1 MRKTLQKISASLMIP
16 VVILPIGALFL
27 AIGTQFNIAPIT
39 AAGRAILLD
48 YLPLLFAVG
57 VSIGFTGYDGMAG
70 FSGVIGYVVLIAV
83 LKSINSELDMGVLGG
98 IIAGVLT
105 ASLYMRYHTV
115 KLPEYL
121 GLFSGKRFV
130 PVVTA
135 GASLVLG
142 SLLGYIWL
150 PIQNGIFSFGSWIM
164 GSGGLGLFFYGFTNR
179 LLIPTGL
186 HHIINNLILYTF
198 GTYAD
203 PSTGVLYQGEV
214 QRFFAGDPTAGIFS
228 AGFYLIMLFAVP
240 AACLAMI
247 HEAKPEARKRTAGI
261 LITAALTSIVT
272 GITEPAEFT
281 FMFAAPVLYAIHSL
295 LTGVATLLAYVFN
308 IRHYGYALPM
318 YFINWSFSENAVLIL
333 PLGVAYSFSYYFGF
347 RYLIR
352 RFNLPTLGRVEDSI
366 EEVAELRGSLGAHII
381 TALGGQT
388 NVVSVDACMTRLRL
402 TIINTELIDEHA
414 LKKLGAVGISRI
426 GSDYLQ
432 VVMGT
437 RAQDIADELRAL
449 LGNQP
454 PVKIETMVSPVSGM
468 VIPLSEVEDD
478 VFSRGLLG
486 RGVAIRPTEHCP
498 MVVAPC
504 AGTVEKIFHG
514 GHAIVLKNQA
524 GNHILI
530 HVGLDTV
537 QLKGQGFSIRT
548 HHGASIQPGD
558 RLLEV
563 AWPILRELK
572 KNTTT
577 IVVFMDSSTENWDIV
592 TCGEVRA
599 GEDPIA
605 KKK

>member
-27 AIGTQFNIAPIT
+27 AVGTQFNIAPII

-70 FSGVIGYVVLIAV
+70 FAGVIGYVVLTAA

-105 ASLYMRYHTV
+105 ASLYTRYHTV
-115 KLPEYL
+115 RLPEYL

-142 SLLGYIWL
+142 SCLGYIWL
-150 PIQNGIFSFGSWIM
+150 PIQNGIFSFGNWIM
-164 GSGGLGLFFYGFTNR
+164 GSGKLGLFFYGFTNR

-214 QRFFAGDPTAGIFS
+214 QRFFAGDPTAGVFS
-228 AGFYLIMLFAVP
+228 AGFYMIMLFAIP

-295 LTGVATLLAYVFN
+295 LTGVATFLAYVFN

-318 YFINWSFSENAVLIL
+318 YFINWNFSENAVLIL
-333 PLGVAYSFSYYFGF
+333 PLGVVYALSYYFGF
-347 RYLIR
+347 RYLIK
-352 RFNLPTLGRVEDSI
+352 RFNLPTLGRVAETM
-366 EEVAELRGSLGAHII
+366 EEVTKIKGSMGTHIL
-381 TALGGQT
+381 TALGGQA
-388 NVVSVDACMTRLRL
+388 NVVSLDACMTRLRL
-402 TIINTELIDEHA
+402 TINKMELIDEPA
-414 LKKLGAVGISRI
+414 LKKLGAAGISRI
-426 GSDYLQ
+426 GSDYVQ
-432 VVMGT
+432 VVMGP
-437 RAQDIADELRAL
+437 RAQDLADELRAI

-454 PVKIETMVSPVSGM
+454 PVQVEIMVSPVSGV
-468 VIPLSEVEDD
+468 VIPLAEVEDD

-486 RGVAIRPTEHCP
+486 HGVAIRPAEQSP
-498 MVVAPC
+498 MVVSPC
-504 AGTVEKIFHG
+504 AGTVEKIFAG
-514 GHAIVLKNQA
+514 GHAIVLKNHA

-537 QLKGQGFSIRT
+537 QLKGQGFAILTSS
-548 HHGASIQPGD
+548 GASIKPGD
-558 RLLEV
+558 SLLEV
-563 AWPILRELK
+563 AWPILRALNK
-572 KNTTT
+572 DITT
-577 IVVFMDSSTENWDIV
+577 IVIFLDNDAKIWDV
-592 TCGEVRA
+592 LTHGEVIA
-599 GEDPIA
+599 GEDTIA

>member
-1 MRKTLQKISASLMIP
+1 MRKALQKISASLMIP

-27 AIGTQFNIAPIT
+27 AIGTQLNIAPII

-70 FSGVIGYVVLIAV
+70 FASVIGYVVLTAA

-105 ASLYMRYHTV
+105 ASLYMRYHKV
-115 KLPEYL
+115 RLPEYL

-142 SLLGYIWL
+142 SFLGYIWL

-198 GTYAD
+198 GAYAD

-228 AGFYLIMLFAVP
+228 SGFYIVMLFAVP

-318 YFINWSFSENAVLIL
+318 YFINWSFSENAVLII
-333 PLGVAYSFSYYFGF
+333 PLGIAYGLSYYFGF

-352 RFNLPTLGRVEDSI
+352 RFNLPTLGRVADSI
-366 EEVAELRGSLGAHII
+366 EEIKELKVSTGTHFL

-388 NVVSVDACMTRLRL
+388 NVVSVEACMTRLRL
-402 TIINTELIDEHA
+402 TIRNLELIDEPA
-414 LKKLGAVGISRI
+414 LIELGAAGVNRI
-426 GSDYLQ
+426 GLDYVQ
-432 VVMGT
+432 VVIGP
-437 RAQDIADELRAL
+437 RAQDIADEVRVL

-454 PVKIETMVSPVSGM
+454 PVHVETIMSPVSGV
-468 VIPLSEVEDD
+468 VIPLAEVEDD

-486 RGVAIRPTEHCP
+486 HGVAITPMEQST
-498 MVVAPC
+498 MVVSPC
-504 AGTVEKIFHG
+504 AGTVEKIFPG
-514 GHAIVLKNQA
+514 GHAVVLKNQA

-530 HVGLDTV
+530 HVGIDTV
-537 QLKGQGFSIRT
+537 KLKGQGFTILT
-548 HHGASIQPGD
+548 HAGALVQPGD
-558 RLLEV
+558 KLLEV
-563 AWPILRELK
+563 SWPTLRALEKNITTLVIL
-572 KNTTT
+572 
-577 IVVFMDSSTENWDIV
+577 MDSTTDDWDLL
-592 TCGEVRA
+592 TQGEVIA
-599 GEDPIA
+599 GVDPVA